1 MLSVFLATAGST
13 FAVNIITGG
22 PTVMPRSRLST
33 STPSMPGM
41 RMSSRTRSGRDRRK
55 RLSAVGGG
63 LYGVAYGGEVFAKR
77 VKHNLF
83 VIDDQDSLR

>member
-1 MLSVFLATAGST
+1 
-13 FAVNIITGG
+13 
-22 PTVMPRSRLST
+22 
-33 STPSMPGM
+33 MPGM